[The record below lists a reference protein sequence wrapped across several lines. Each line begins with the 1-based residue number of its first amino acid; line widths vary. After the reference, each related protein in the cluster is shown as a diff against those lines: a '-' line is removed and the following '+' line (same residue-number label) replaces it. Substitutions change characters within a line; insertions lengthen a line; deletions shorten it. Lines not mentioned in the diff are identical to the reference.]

1 MEAKKNITELK
12 DKLAESLQLWIDERI
27 DGLVSNNPQLKVA
40 SVYLKRGAKN
50 FLAKQKDG
58 IGDMIDNA
66 ALFLCDENGNVD
78 ADLLFNDMLS
88 MLREME
94 EMPFGKGFIRGT
106 IGKGSIRFALPD
118 NPITS
123 ILFGKTGAIKITDA
137 DLIELKKLLI
147 E

>member
-1 MEAKKNITELK
+1 
-12 DKLAESLQLWIDERI
+12 
-27 DGLVSNNPQLKVA
+27 
-40 SVYLKRGAKN
+40 
-50 FLAKQKDG
+50 
-58 IGDMIDNA
+58 
-66 ALFLCDENGNVD
+66 
-78 ADLLFNDMLS
+78 
-88 MLREME
+88 ME

-137 DLIELKKLLI
+137 DLMELKKLLI

>member
-1 MEAKKNITELK
+1 M
-12 DKLAESLQLWIDERI
+12 WMRI
-27 DGLVSNNPQLKVA
+27 YFLTTCFHA
-40 SVYLKRGAKN
+40 S
-50 FLAKQKDG
+50 
-58 IGDMIDNA
+58 
-66 ALFLCDENGNVD
+66 
-78 ADLLFNDMLS
+78 
-88 MLREME
+88 EME

-137 DLIELKKLLI
+137 DLMELKKLLI

>member
-1 MEAKKNITELK
+1 MEVKKNITELK
-12 DKLAESLQLWIDERI
+12 DKLADSLQLWIDERI
-27 DGLVSNNPQLKVA
+27 DGLVLNNPQLKVA

-66 ALFLCDENGNVD
+66 ALFLCD

-137 DLIELKKLLI
+137 DLMELKKLLI